1 MVNRNIR
8 RGCWRRFLPGI
19 LLCGWLV
26 LSLGTAY
33 LAYRQMEDF
42 VIVVDPGHGGDSLG
56 AQATHNGV
64 TVYEKDLNFQI
75 ALFLQEELQ
84 QYRTP
89 AGEKIRVFLTH
100 RDEEGTPPSLKQ
112 RVGMGKRK
120 HADLVLSLHNNS
132 SADGSGQY
140 RGAMVLVTASRSS
153 SLYQI
158 EQELGLS
165 ILRQLQAIGQVVSQD
180 AEGEIV
186 FSDASGLL
194 RRRADDGTT
203 YPNGDAADWYG
214 IVEHGV
220 RMGVPAILVEH
231 AYMDNAADYQQFLGS
246 EQGLRRLAQADA
258 RGLASYYGW
267 VYCEPL

>member
-84 QYRTP
+84 QYRT
-89 AGEKIRVFLTH
+89 R
-100 RDEEGTPPSLKQ
+100 Q
-112 RVGMGKRK
+112 GKK
-120 HADLVLSLHNNS
+120 
-132 SADGSGQY
+132 SGC
-140 RGAMVLVTASRSS
+140 S
-153 SLYQI
+153 
-158 EQELGLS
+158 
-165 ILRQLQAIGQVVSQD
+165 
-180 AEGEIV
+180 
-186 FSDASGLL
+186 
-194 RRRADDGTT
+194 
-203 YPNGDAADWYG
+203 
-214 IVEHGV
+214 
-220 RMGVPAILVEH
+220 
-231 AYMDNAADYQQFLGS
+231 
-246 EQGLRRLAQADA
+246 
-258 RGLASYYGW
+258 
-267 VYCEPL
+267 